1 VIGLIGKKLEKKLI
15 TVNRKNLK
23 LKRKRKMMSNE
34 KLIEFLNDK
43 FLKDFNNNLIL
54 ENKFSENLK
63 NMERMGLANT
73 KEYKR
78 LVGIKTSQSYFVA
91 YLYRLIEFYGIEKEN
106 LLDNFSPTNFRI
118 KGKIQLWKKTDF
130 RNIRLMRK
138 DIGNDGVKLM
148 KDSVEK
154 TISKFNLY
162 IENIYKN
169 LKDL

>member
-1 VIGLIGKKLEKKLI
+1 
-15 TVNRKNLK
+15 
-23 LKRKRKMMSNE
+23 MSNE

-63 NMERMGLANT
+63 NMEKIGLKNT

-78 LVGIKTSQSYFVA
+78 LVRVKTSQSYFVA
-91 YLYRLIEFYGIEKEN
+91 YLYRLIEFYRTDKEN

-118 KGKIQLWKKTDF
+118 KSKIQIWKKTDF
-130 RNIRLMRK
+130 KNIRKMRK
-138 DIGNDGVKLM
+138 DIGNDGVILM

-154 TISKFNLY
+154 TISKFNQY
-162 IENIYKN
+162 IENVYN
-169 LKDL
+169 TVKDM